1 MCEKGK
7 KMILLLKAMR
17 GKKSV
22 LLGGNLWTINGK
34 DSKYPLESSCQ
45 MWTIICKK
53 LYDITNFMNYETPSL
68 GKRLTLAE
76 LRPYQEECLHP
87 SLPQGK
93 YVRAL

>member
-1 MCEKGK
+1 MARTVS
-7 KMILLLKAMR
+7 ILWSRLAKYGLLFA
-17 GKKSV
+17 
-22 LLGGNLWTINGK
+22 
-34 DSKYPLESSCQ
+34 
-45 MWTIICKK
+45 KK